1 MCPVITHGEIEL
13 VQAVT
18 QSLVVMLT
26 QIFNVGAGVVPVGD
40 GAGGLGG
47 DVGVAGLGGIAVI
60 AKDMKGLMLSVKMI
74 KVIF

>member
-1 MCPVITHGEIEL
+1 
-13 VQAVT
+13 
-18 QSLVVMLT
+18 MLADVL
-26 QIFNVGAGVVPVGD
+26 NGGAGVVPVGD